1 MTYLKN
7 FQNVASENEFFR
19 NVLYTGKRSQLV
31 AMSLAPGEEI
41 GAETHPSTDQTFF
54 FIDGTGEATID
65 HKPLSIAAGEVLCVP
80 AGTLHNVRNTSKRAM
95 KLLTLYAPP
104 EHPAGTIEKT
114 RDEAVAAHAHA
125 H

>member
-7 FQNVASENEFFR
+7 FQNVASENDFFR

-41 GAETHPSTDQTFF
+41 GAETHPATDQTFF
-54 FIDGTGEATID
+54 FIDGSGEATVD
-65 HKPLSIAAGEVLCVP
+65 HKPLRVAAGEVLCVP
-80 AGTLHNVRNTSKRAM
+80 AGALHNIRNTSKKAM

-104 EHPAGTIEKT
+104 EHPAGTLEKT
-114 RDEAVAAHAHA
+114 REDALASHGN
-125 H
+125 

>member
-19 NVLYTGKRSQLV
+19 NVLYTGKLTQLV
-31 AMSLAPGEEI
+31 AMSLVPEEEI
-41 GAETHPSTDQTFF
+41 GEETHPATDQIFF
-54 FIDGTGEATID
+54 FIDGKGQATVD
-65 HKPLSIAAGEVLCVP
+65 HKPLPVSAGEVLCVP
-80 AGTLHNVRNTSKRAM
+80 AGTLHNIRNTSKEAL

-114 RDEAVAAHAHA
+114 REEALAASH
-125 H
+125 

>member
-7 FQNVASENEFFR
+7 FQNVASGNDFFR

-41 GAETHPSTDQTFF
+41 GTETHPATDQIFF
-54 FIDGTGEATID
+54 FIDGAGEATVD
-65 HKPLSIAAGEVLCVP
+65 HKPLRVAAGEVLCVP
-80 AGTLHNVRNTSKRAM
+80 AGTLHNVRNTSKTAM

-104 EHPAGTIEKT
+104 EHPAGTVEKT
-114 RDEAVAAHAHA
+114 REEALASHTH
-125 H
+125 

>member
-7 FQNVASENEFFR
+7 FQNVASENDFFR
-19 NVLYTGKRSQLV
+19 NVLFTGKRSQLV

-41 GAETHPSTDQTFF
+41 GAETHPATDQTFF
-54 FIDGTGEATID
+54 FIDGTGEATVD
-65 HKPLSIAAGEVLCVP
+65 HKPLRVTAGEVLCVP
-80 AGTLHNVRNTSKRAM
+80 AGALHNVRNTSKRPM

-114 RDEAVAAHAHA
+114 REEAMASHTH
-125 H
+125 